1 MYIVKS
7 ENEYDVILVDLIEL
21 VGLVVNLFI
30 KGFYVG
36 ILKVF
41 KEDGIFVV

>member
-1 MYIVKS
+1 M
-7 ENEYDVILVDLIEL
+7 VDFIEL

-36 ILKVF
+36 ILKVL